1 MSTFT
6 QYLTEAA
13 KSYDYKV
20 KVAGTI
26 ADDFK
31 NRMETALQKFRDGDI
46 NLLCSTKALN
56 QGLDVPTA
64 NMGIICGLTSKS
76 LSMIQRVGRTTPP
89 RRHGSYI

>member
-6 QYLTEAA
+6 QYLTEAG

-31 NRMETALQKFRDGDI
+31 NRMETALQKFE
-46 NLLCSTKALN
+46 LA
-56 QGLDVPTA
+56 
-64 NMGIICGLTSKS
+64 
-76 LSMIQRVGRTTPP
+76 
-89 RRHGSYI
+89 

>member
-20 KVAGTI
+20 KVAGMI

-31 NRMETALQKFRDGDI
+31 NRMETALQKFELAKLSAGKKTADTI
-46 NLLCSTKALN
+46 NASRFSCFK
-56 QGLDVPTA
+56 
-64 NMGIICGLTSKS
+64 
-76 LSMIQRVGRTTPP
+76 QRR
-89 RRHGSYI
+89 SYNF

>member
-20 KVAGTI
+20 KVAGMI

-31 NRMETALQKFRDGDI
+31 NRMETAL
-46 NLLCSTKALN
+46 TK
-56 QGLDVPTA
+56 
-64 NMGIICGLTSKS
+64 I
-76 LSMIQRVGRTTPP
+76 
-89 RRHGSYI
+89 

>member
-20 KVAGTI
+20 KVAGMI

-31 NRMETALQKFRDGDI
+31 NRMETALQKFELAKMSAGKKDSDTI
-46 NLLCSTKALN
+46 NASRFSCFK
-56 QGLDVPTA
+56 
-64 NMGIICGLTSKS
+64 
-76 LSMIQRVGRTTPP
+76 QRR
-89 RRHGSYI
+89 SYNF

>member
-20 KVAGTI
+20 KVAGMI

-31 NRMETALQKFRDGDI
+31 NRMETALQKFDLAKCQLARRPLYNDDASRFS
-46 NLLCSTKALN
+46 CFK
-56 QGLDVPTA
+56 
-64 NMGIICGLTSKS
+64 
-76 LSMIQRVGRTTPP
+76 QRR
-89 RRHGSYI
+89 SYNF